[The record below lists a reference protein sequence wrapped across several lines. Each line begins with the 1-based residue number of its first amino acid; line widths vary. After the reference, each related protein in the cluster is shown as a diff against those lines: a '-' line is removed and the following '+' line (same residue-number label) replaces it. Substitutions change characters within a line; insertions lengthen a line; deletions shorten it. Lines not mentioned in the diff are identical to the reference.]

1 MSDWTPSRPRP
12 GLGARTLRGAKRGLP
27 VAVWLACIALVA
39 WLGTHLPPHT
49 TFRGIVEATHGAVS
63 APVAGRIAAV
73 LVSLHEE
80 ALQDQIV
87 ARLDDADVRL
97 RLSQAHCELERL
109 RADLELERADRARR
123 GNLEESGR
131 GLDSDAEQRRLVTGA
146 ESAQLEA
153 LGTRTRIEEVRVR
166 EQGAAIEC
174 DRLQELVRRGV
185 GGEGDLV
192 RARTEREALQ
202 KRIAEL
208 EALHA
213 EQRTRIEATNRRL
226 REFDAPGAAPIPTDV
241 ALAPMR
247 WRLKMQEAVLERI
260 VEDSKLLVLRAPIRG
275 RIAQLAAR
283 PGEWIAAG
291 QPVMTIVDATPRR
304 ILAYVPD
311 ALRTHL
317 EGAVTVQVAR
327 VDRAGLGAATLQSIS
342 PSVVR
347 VPERLW
353 HDPRVE
359 EWAFEAVIATTG
371 KERPGEEV
379 LLSLG
384 R

>member
-1 MSDWTPSRPRP
+1 MSHWTPSRPRP
-12 GLGARTLRGAKRGLP
+12 GLGARALRRARRSLP
-27 VAVWLACIALVA
+27 VAVWLTCVALVA
-39 WLGTHLPPHT
+39 WLGAHLPPST
-49 TFRGIVEATHGAVS
+49 TFRGVVEATHGTVT

-73 LVSLHEE
+73 LVALHEE
-80 ALQDQIV
+80 AQQDQIV

-97 RLSQAHCELERL
+97 RLSQANCELERL

-123 GNLEESGR
+123 ASIEASEHE
-131 GLDSDAEQRRLVTGA
+131 LDASTEQRRLVSAA

-153 LGTRTRIEEVRVR
+153 LATRTQLEEARVRV
-166 EQGAAIEC
+166 QGAAIEC
-174 DRLQELVRRGV
+174 DRLQELVRQGV
-185 GGEGDLV
+185 VGEPDLV
-192 RARTEREALQ
+192 KARTERDALQ

-208 EALHA
+208 DSLHT
-213 EQRTRIEATNRRL
+213 EQQTRIDATNRRL
-226 REFDAPGAAPIPTDV
+226 REFDAPGAVPIPAEV

-247 WRLKMQEAVLERI
+247 WRLRMQEAALERI

-275 RIAQLAAR
+275 RISQFSAR

-291 QPVMTIVDATPRR
+291 RAVMTIVDATPRR

-311 ALRTHL
+311 ALRTHV
-317 EGAVTVQVAR
+317 EGVVAVQVAR
-327 VDRAGLGAATLQSIS
+327 VDRTGLGAGTIQSIS
-342 PSVVR
+342 PTVVR

-353 HDPRVE
+353 RDPRVE

-371 KERPGEEV
+371 RERPGEEV